1 MMRVLFSLLFFITLA
16 GCKSR
21 NIPNVSNII
30 VDLEVQRFDKD
41 LFAIDTNHVD
51 TMLPLLSRKYPRF
64 LQDFV
69 YNIMALPHHPDS
81 LQVVDDN
88 IASFIR
94 SYRSM
99 KDTSDKV
106 FASFDLVLAEV
117 KRGMQFV
124 KYYFPDYKLPTKLIT
139 FIGPLNSYGNVVTSD
154 ALAVGL
160 QMYMGKNYSYYG
172 TLAFQEMYPGY
183 ISRRFSKE
191 YIPVNCIKSVV
202 DDLYPDNSVGQNL
215 IGQMVESG
223 KRLYILDQLMPETAD
238 TLKTGYSKLQLEGC
252 YENERTIWSYFVKDD
267 LLFSNDPS
275 TTRDY
280 MNDAP
285 MTQAFGKESPGAI
298 GQFVGW
304 QIVKKWMEKHDKTT
318 LKMLMQTSSKTIF
331 EEAKYKP

>member
-1 MMRVLFSLLFFITLA
+1 MKWFFSLLFFITLA

-21 NIPNVSNII
+21 NVPDVSSII
-30 VDLEVQRFDKD
+30 IDLEVQRFEKD
-41 LFAIDTNHVD
+41 LFASDTIHID
-51 TMLPLLSRKYPRF
+51 MILPLLSKKYPRF

-81 LQVVDDN
+81 MKVVEAN
-88 IASFIR
+88 IASFIG

-99 KDTSDKV
+99 KDTSDMV
-106 FASFDLVLAEV
+106 FASFDLVQKEV
-117 KRGMQFV
+117 KTGMQFI
-124 KYYFPDYKLPTKLIT
+124 KYYFPDYKLPSKLIT

-160 QMYMGKNYSYYG
+160 QMYMGSNYSYYR
-172 TLAFQEMYPGY
+172 TMAFQEMYPAY

-191 YIPVNCIKSVV
+191 YIPVNCIKSLV
-202 DDLYPDNSVGQNL
+202 DDIYPDNNVGLNL
-215 IGQMVESG
+215 IGQMVEAG

-238 TLKTGYSKLQLEGC
+238 TLKIGYSKQQLEGC
-252 YENERTIWSYFVKDD
+252 FENERTIWSFFVKND
-267 LLFSNDPS
+267 LLFSTDPG

-285 MTQAFGKESPGAI
+285 ITQAFGKESPGAI

-304 QIVKKWMEKHDKTT
+304 QIVKKWMDKHEKTT
-318 LKMLMQTSSKTIF
+318 LAALINTDSKTIF